1 VPDPESVSPAEP
13 VSPAT
18 ILDVARLAG
27 VSRTTVSRVLNYPD
41 RVSEDTLRRVRK
53 AADELRYIPSTA
65 ARSLRSGRSGTIA
78 LLSGD
83 IAQPFHG
90 GLAKAVALSA
100 EARAMSLVLSDLD
113 RSGRRLVEQLSR
125 LPRQGIDGII
135 IATEV
140 GFAPPA
146 ARAALRE
153 AIELGIPMVVTVGE
167 HDMPEL
173 VTLHA
178 NFEAIARLAADRLIG
193 RGCRAFALLVG
204 IEEGYHSRQLRLGF
218 AAASGSE
225 PVVLDGKYKFAEA
238 EHAVL
243 EHLDAGKPLDGLV
256 VATLPMALGAA
267 QAIES
272 RGLRV
277 PDDVAI
283 VVCEDVPLAGFVRP
297 GITSVGVEATDY
309 GEQLVQ
315 ALDDAIRGV
324 RSVQEPLEPRLIAR
338 ASA

>member
-1 VPDPESVSPAEP
+1 VPDPES

-41 RVSEDTLRRVRK
+41 RVSEDTLRRVRA
-53 AADELRYIPSTA
+53 AADELRYVPSTA

-100 EARAMSLVLSDLD
+100 EARGMSLVLSDLD
-113 RSGRRLVEQLSR
+113 RSGRRLAELLAR

-135 IATEV
+135 IATEI
-140 GFAPPA
+140 GFDPPA
-146 ARAALRE
+146 ARAALVE
-153 AIELGIPMVVTVGE
+153 ATGLGVPIVVTVGE
-167 HDMPEL
+167 HDLPEL

-178 NFEAIARLAADRLIG
+178 DFEAIAGLATARLRD
-193 RGCRAFALLVG
+193 RGCRELALLVG
-204 IEEGYHSRQLRLGF
+204 IEEGFHARQLRLGF
-218 AAASGSE
+218 EATAVTSA
-225 PVVLDGKYKFAEA
+225 PVVLDGKYTFSEA
-238 EHAVL
+238 EDAVL
-243 EHLDAGKPLDGLV
+243 KHLAAGKPLDGLV
-256 VATLPMALGAA
+256 VATLPMALGAW
-267 QAIES
+267 QALGT

-297 GITSVGVEATDY
+297 GITSVGITASDY

-315 ALDDAIRGV
+315 ALDDAIRGI
-324 RSVQEPLEPRLIAR
+324 RSAPDSLLPRLLAR
-338 ASA
+338 ESA